1 VSEKGDTT
9 KMRWHIAILNHFN
22 RKHMGKPSKTIN
34 FGGTESF
41 RQTPFATETHP
52 VTSSPRTAAAAEAI
66 DRTKRLPRQKKMPW
80 PQRI

>member
-1 VSEKGDTT
+1 
-9 KMRWHIAILNHFN
+9 
-22 RKHMGKPSKTIN
+22 MGKPSKTIN

-66 DRTKRLPRQKKMPW
+66 DRTKRLPREKNAMAPED
-80 PQRI
+80 R

>member
-1 VSEKGDTT
+1 MEHS
-9 KMRWHIAILNHFN
+9 HSIILIENIWENH
-22 RKHMGKPSKTIN
+22 RKPIN

-66 DRTKRLPRQKKMPW
+66 DRTKRLPREKKCHGP
-80 PQRI
+80 RG